1 MTTENAEKHGN
12 VACARVSF
20 RKQINSK
27 IYIYLTTENAE
38 KHGKARLREGEF
50 WKGLSVAPELCEEIF
65 YFNDHR

>member
-1 MTTENAEKHGN
+1 MGETEML
-12 VACARVSF
+12 ACARVGF

-50 WKGLSVAPELCEEIF
+50 LESKLEI
-65 YFNDHR
+65 N